1 MESFALGADV
11 ARTLAV
17 LGVIS
22 LLALAAPAFA
32 WRGARRHPVRSRVLA
47 GRLAAVVS
55 SCARV
60 SLWVGGGVGLAVL
73 ALPGTAEARFTRA
86 GIVIAGIV
94 LALALAWR
102 SLSLVGAAV
111 AGSAKERQA
120 RAHRLVPLAGATG
133 AGATGMLVVA
143 LVAVLRQDAGQ
154 ALVALAFGLGLVAL
168 TLRAAAAVA
177 GVGASA
183 VSIGVGALERD
194 VEPGST
200 ADPGLE
206 AALVARLIADGPRR
220 TLDAAAVAALVPG
233 VIILLGVPL
242 LGTAAIITALVLSIA
257 LLVAH
262 LLPAAIGGA
271 GTARGRA
278 LAASVAGA
286 VPIIAALSALGL
298 WIPSAYSRLRMSQV
312 GLGEFTDPLLI
323 SLFVDQSATEVPQAI
338 NRDLVEPQIEQLAG
352 GFGEFYQTV
361 GDAPSAQSVM
371 DTIVLHTT
379 NPAQLSLL
387 GIGVGALFALIVG
400 AALWW
405 GAAPSGPLARRHAR
419 SARVGVAASS
429 LSALNL
435 GAPLA
440 LVLVAGLVGSWLL
453 TTSAAGIAYLGLYLV
468 ALAAAG
474 VAIIAAGMS
483 GTLGGDVAAA
493 PLETIDDVAS
503 IEEDSVEEDSVEDD
517 RATEAE
523 SDADAAE
530 QADAE
535 AADPE
540 RAAALEGA
548 VRAVGP
554 WARTT
559 EAVLGTLAVTLAGI
573 ALLAP
578 MGGDLR
584 AAPKI
589 LQLWSDRSLR
599 VLYADTPTMLAA
611 FVLGAASVL
620 IVAALVAE
628 PVRRVLASAAMDARA
643 GFADGASPRVFVDE
657 GGFATRRIAAL
668 VLAVAVM
675 APVVAGFG
683 LGGAAMPGFAAGAL
697 IAGGLLS
704 IAAALGRGANSQARR
719 LVGEGRYGGVGS
731 FAEASTLT
739 GALAAR
745 VRSALAGVSG
755 AESVGAYAV
764 LSAIATY
771 LATPLVVQFA
781 TDGTNEW
788 LRPVVVAAALLVI
801 AAAWTS
807 SRAIAEPDLED
818 ELPPSDAPLFE
829 VRDEK

>member
-11 ARTLAV
+11 ARTLAA

-32 WRGARRHPVRSRVLA
+32 WRGTRRHPVRARVLA

-60 SLWVGGGVGLAVL
+60 SLWVGGGVGLAML
-73 ALPGTAEARFTRA
+73 ALPGAAEARFTRA

-102 SLSLVGAAV
+102 SLSLVDAAV
-111 AGSAKERQA
+111 AGSAQERQA

-133 AGATGMLVVA
+133 AGATGLLVVA

-183 VSIGVGALERD
+183 ASIGVGALERD
-194 VEPGST
+194 VAPGST

-206 AALVARLIADGPRR
+206 ATLLSRLISDGPRR
-220 TLDAAAVAALVPG
+220 TLDAAALAALVPG

-262 LLPAAIGGA
+262 LLPAAIGGS

-298 WIPSAYSRLRMSQV
+298 WIPSAYSRLRMGQV

-429 LSALNL
+429 LSALNV

-440 LVLVAGLVGSWLL
+440 LVLVAGLVGAWLL

-474 VAIIAAGMS
+474 VAIIAAGMT

-493 PLETIDDVAS
+493 PLETIDEVAS
-503 IEEDSVEEDSVEDD
+503 IEEDSIEEDG
-517 RATEAE
+517 ATEAE
-523 SDADAAE
+523 SDADGAE
-530 QADAE
+530 QADAD
-535 AADPE
+535 AADPA
-540 RAAALEGA
+540 RAAALAHA

-559 EAVLGTLAVTLAGI
+559 DAVLGTLAVTLAGI

-578 MGGDLR
+578 IGGDLR

-628 PVRRVLASAAMDARA
+628 PLRRVLASAAMDARA

-668 VLAVAVM
+668 ALAVAVM

-755 AESVGAYAV
+755 AESVGAYAA
-764 LSAIATY
+764 LTAIATY

-829 VRDEK
+829 VRD